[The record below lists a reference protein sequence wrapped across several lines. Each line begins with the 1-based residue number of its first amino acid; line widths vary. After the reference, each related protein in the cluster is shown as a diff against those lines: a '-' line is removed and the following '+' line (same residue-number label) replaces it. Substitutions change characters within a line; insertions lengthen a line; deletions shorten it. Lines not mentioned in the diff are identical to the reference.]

1 MTHELCALLFLSET
15 LHGSG
20 TIKLKDIIMFTDKRQ
35 AEKGKFRPV
44 RSAGKNKGIG
54 DTDPLSAVRK

>member
-1 MTHELCALLFLSET
+1 
-15 LHGSG
+15 
-20 TIKLKDIIMFTDKRQ
+20 MFTDKRQ